1 MNTRTKL
8 VTLTLA
14 GLATLSSAAVLLGFS
29 GSLPPN
35 THRDHYF
42 DVGDACYSV
51 ELTNLNFGDL
61 DAQVFDEDGWLLD
74 EDTLTDNHP
83 MLDFCS
89 DKSQTIRVRVIN
101 ASGSR
106 TANYRGTIDP

>member
-14 GLATLSSAAVLLGFS
+14 GLATLSSAAFLVNFS
-29 GSLPPN
+29 GYLGPDN
-35 THRDHYF
+35 HRDHYF
-42 DVGDACYSV
+42 DISPGCYSV
-51 ELTNLNFGDL
+51 DMTNLNAGDL

-74 EDTLTDNHP
+74 EDTLNDNHP
-83 MLDFCS
+83 MLYFCS
-89 DKSQTIRVRVIN
+89 DRSQTIVVRVIN
-101 ASGSR
+101 ASDWR